1 MILVVVVIIYK
12 RHHFI
17 CASRANVSYLK
28 RVPKQKV
35 FSNIFFFTNER
46 PSAQKQKNLLA
57 TMRALQKSI
66 YSVFLK
72 LLLISTVPW
81 RHSIARASC
90 HMLAQD
96 TAFLQP
102 FHSMALLATHKQ
114 PFWMFL
120 VMWEWPCSMFR
131 YPTSSQIVILECEAT
146 RIDMVAWYHNSAD
159 TDRCIMWKLSLMQ
172 K

>member
-57 TMRALQKSI
+57 TMRALQKKRLQC
-66 YSVFLK
+66 VFKITFNFNCTLTSQHCK
-72 LLLISTVPW
+72 SFLS
-81 RHSIARASC
+81 HARARYRVSTAIPL
-90 HMLAQD
+90 HGSIGD
-96 TAFLQP
+96 TQAAILNVFGDVRV
-102 FHSMALLATHKQ
+102 A
-114 PFWMFL
+114 MFN
-120 VMWEWPCSMFR
+120 VSVPNFITNS
-131 YPTSSQIVILECEAT
+131 YT
-146 RIDMVAWYHNSAD
+146 RV
-159 TDRCIMWKLSLMQ
+159 
-172 K
+172 